1 MGEDEGSLSEGHIS
15 GEYILIMIFVT
26 VGTHE
31 QPFDRLIKYIDRFA
45 EGIDEE
51 VIVQTGVSKYKPA
64 NCTWQ
69 SFYKQQEVY
78 ELIEAARIVITH
90 GGPSSYIDVLQRGK
104 IPIVVPRYH
113 KYGEHFDDHQL
124 SIGCEYKKLYNDI
137 ILIEDIELLG
147 EAIMNYDFITSSI
160 DNNYISHSPEF
171 CKAFADIV
179 DRLFP

>member
-1 MGEDEGSLSEGHIS
+1 MGKYEESLSEGHIS

-51 VIVQTGVSKYKPA
+51 VIVQTGVSKYKPV
-64 NCTWQ
+64 NCKWQ
-69 SFYKQQEVY
+69 SFFKQQEVY
-78 ELIEAARIVITH
+78 DLIEAARIVITH

-124 SIGCEYKKLYNDI
+124 EIGHEYSRINNNI
-137 ILIEDIELLG
+137 ILVEDIDQLG
-147 EAIMNYDFITSSI
+147 NCISDYDNIIKSLT
-160 DNNYISHSPEF
+160 NVYVSHTTEF
-171 CKAFADIV
+171 CEEFIRIV
-179 DRLFP
+179 DGLFS